1 MDAARDYHMKRSLT
15 EKYKYGITY
24 MWNLFKKREREDFI
38 SSLR

>member
-15 EKYKYGITY
+15 EKYDITY
-24 MWNLFKKREREDFI
+24 MWNLFLKREREDFI